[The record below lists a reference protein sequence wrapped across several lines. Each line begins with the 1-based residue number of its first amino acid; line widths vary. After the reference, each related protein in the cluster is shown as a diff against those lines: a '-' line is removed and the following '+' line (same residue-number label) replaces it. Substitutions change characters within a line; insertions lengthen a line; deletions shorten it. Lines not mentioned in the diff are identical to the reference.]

1 MKQRVIVPA
10 HLETKKGTHAEERLP
25 AERDLAGR
33 LDEIAAHPDSR
44 VQSACATLG
53 LRGLPIR
60 LGPTCEH
67 DQLPPHPIEAN
78 SRRDVARRATGGPV
92 VTKSQ
97 AHATL
102 LAATR
107 REDLESALAWI
118 ASDYPLTTGTR
129 SDIVL
134 QALATLAPDSEDG
147 RHALQLMARRQTR
160 SDLDSAAI
168 LFRSETIAPAGRF
181 RAALQSVRHH
191 SPGQSLAN
199 VNDTAVIA
207 AQKDDPFTMTAIC
220 AVAGMSYSDLTER
233 ASGLPADPAGQWS
246 NTAVRAAFVV
256 IDATIQGKVPVTL
269 PGTIPVGPIDLMP
282 ALGAAGATPG
292 WPAVEA
298 EFSGGVP
305 YEVLLAQRVAGGTWL
320 AHRNATTG
328 LLNHKVADE
337 LCNALEARSVDYR
350 RSTLVGGDIMPSAIQ
365 KLARSDKQ
373 VGLVALDRA
382 GKPVA
387 AVVFASA
394 RDSGT
399 ASKSA
404 ARLRDMTRDPAV
416 PISLALT
423 GLGWSARN
431 ETAALAVDFGGRLYS
446 ELGLDALAD
455 VLERMATD

>member
-1 MKQRVIVPA
+1 
-10 HLETKKGTHAEERLP
+10 
-25 AERDLAGR
+25 
-33 LDEIAAHPDSR
+33 LD
-44 VQSACATLG
+44 
-53 LRGLPIR
+53 
-60 LGPTCEH
+60 PTCEH
-67 DQLPPHPIEAN
+67 DTRPPHLIGAN
-78 SRRDVARRATGGPV
+78 SRLDEARRTPKEPV

-97 AHATL
+97 AQATL

-107 REDLESALAWI
+107 REDLESALTWI
-118 ASDYPLTTGTR
+118 ASDYPLTPGTR
-129 SDIVL
+129 SDFVL

-147 RHALQLMARRQTR
+147 RRALQLMARRQTR

-168 LFRSETIAPAGRF
+168 LFRSDTISPAGRF
-181 RAALQSVRHH
+181 RAALERVRHH
-191 SPGQSLAN
+191 SPAQTLAN

-207 AQKDDPFTMTAIC
+207 AQKDDPFTMTALC

-233 ASGLPADPAGQWS
+233 ASGLPADPEGQWS

-256 IDATIQGKVPVTL
+256 IDATVRGKVPATL

-282 ALGAAGATPG
+282 TLGGAGATPG
-292 WPAVEA
+292 WATIEA
-298 EFSGGVP
+298 QFSGGVA

-328 LLNHKVADE
+328 LLNHKVADQ
-337 LCNALEARSVDYR
+337 LCKTLKARSVDYR
-350 RSTLVGGDIMPSAIQ
+350 RSTLVGGEIVPSAIQ
-365 KLARSDKQ
+365 RLAGSDKQ

-382 GKPVA
+382 GKAVA

-416 PISLALT
+416 PISLVLT
-423 GLGWSARN
+423 GFGWSARN

-446 ELGLDALAD
+446 ELSLDALAD
-455 VLERMATD
+455 VLARLAAN